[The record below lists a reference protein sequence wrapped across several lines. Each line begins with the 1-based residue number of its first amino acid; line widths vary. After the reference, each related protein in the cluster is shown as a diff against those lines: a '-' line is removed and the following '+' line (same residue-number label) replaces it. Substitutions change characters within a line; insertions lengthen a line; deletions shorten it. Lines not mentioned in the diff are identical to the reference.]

1 MKKNGD
7 GVDNVKKCYTIL
19 YIKSTLNVLMK
30 AIPIQLVMKLQTLV
44 MDLCKVL
51 LAAAAVAL
59 VIQTAINLFCVVGE
73 SVGVIV

>member
-1 MKKNGD
+1 
-7 GVDNVKKCYTIL
+7 
-19 YIKSTLNVLMK
+19 
-30 AIPIQLVMKLQTLV
+30 MKLQTLV